1 MRVILELLR
10 ILLIF
15 FLSGAFFST
24 RLSILYKSM
33 GVSEY
38 MWLGAVAV
46 LILLFLIY
54 RNRWQF
60 SGWYKGEERTKL
72 SQKTT
77 KLLIAISVLLLILP
91 PLIHF
96 TSL

>member
-15 FLSGAFFST
+15 FLSGAFYST
-24 RLSILYKSM
+24 MLSILYKSM

-38 MWLGAVAV
+38 MWLGTVAV

-60 SGWYKGEERTKL
+60 SGWYKGEGRTKL

-77 KLLIAISVLLLILP
+77 KVLIAVSVLLLILP
-91 PLIHF
+91 PLIRY
-96 TSL
+96 TS

>member
-1 MRVILELLR
+1 
-10 ILLIF
+10 
-15 FLSGAFFST
+15 
-24 RLSILYKSM
+24 M

-60 SGWYKGEERTKL
+60 SGWYKGEGRTKL

>member
-15 FLSGAFFST
+15 FLSGAFYST
-24 RLSILYKSM
+24 MLGILYKSM
-33 GVSEY
+33 GVSQFE
-38 MWLGAVAV
+38 WLGALAV
-46 LILLFLIY
+46 LIILFLIY

-60 SGWYKGEERTKL
+60 SGWYKGEGRTKL

-77 KLLIAISVLLLILP
+77 KLLITISVLLLILP
-91 PLIHF
+91 PFIHF
-96 TSL
+96 TNL